1 MLNTKLEIHS
11 NDFGGLYMNILL
23 TGGLGFI
30 GSHTVASLIE
40 SNHELFILDNLS
52 NTTIDVLDNLKKIT
66 GDNNILFEQMD
77 VTEER
82 VIDKLFKEN
91 KFDGVIHF
99 AGFKAVGESVEM
111 PLAYYKNNLLS
122 TIVLAEACIKHGV
135 NRFVFS
141 SSATVYGDNQVPS
154 NENMKLLPTTNPYG
168 ETKAMGE
175 RILRDTAAANSQFSV
190 ALLRYF
196 NPVGAH
202 ESGLIG
208 ESPSGIPNNLMPYIN
223 QTAKGTREKLSVFGG
238 DYPTVDGTGVRDF
251 IHVMDLAEGHVAAI
265 ENMKSGVNTY
275 NLGTGKGTSV
285 LELIN
290 TYKRVNN
297 VDIPYEIV
305 DRRPGDLAESYA
317 DVTKAEIELG
327 WKAKRSLEDMCRD
340 AWNFEKKLSN

>member
-1 MLNTKLEIHS
+1 
-11 NDFGGLYMNILL
+11 MNILV

-30 GSHTVASLIE
+30 GSHTIVSLLASKHNVYIVDDM
-40 SNHELFILDNLS
+40 SNAKFQ
-52 NTTIDVLDNLKKIT
+52 VLDTLKQIT
-66 GDNNILFEQMD
+66 EAYELPFEKLD
-77 VTEER
+77 VTDAAAVDR
-82 VIDKLFKEN
+82 LFSEN
-91 KFDGVIHF
+91 NFDGVIHF
-99 AGFKAVGESVEM
+99 AGYKAVAESVSI
-111 PLAYYKNNLLS
+111 PITYYKNNLLS
-122 TIVLAEACIKHGV
+122 TILLAECCIKYSV
-135 NRFVFS
+135 ERFVFS
-141 SSATVYGDNQVPS
+141 SSATVYGDNRVPFT
-154 NENMKLLPTTNPYG
+154 EEMTLLPTTNPYG

-175 RILRDTAAANSQFSV
+175 RILRDTVAANSQFSA

-290 TYKRVNN
+290 TYKRVNK

-305 DRRPGDLAESYA
+305 DRRPGDLAASYA
-317 DVTKAEIELG
+317 DVSKAEIELG